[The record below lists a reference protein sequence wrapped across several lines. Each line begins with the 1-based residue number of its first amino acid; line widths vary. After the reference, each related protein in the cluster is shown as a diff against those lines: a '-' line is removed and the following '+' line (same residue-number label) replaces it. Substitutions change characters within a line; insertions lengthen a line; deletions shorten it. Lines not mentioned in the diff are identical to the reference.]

1 MIKSMKDYT
10 FEIGNM
16 LEHLFG
22 RRGVKILYIYMN
34 GKFTIY
40 VDGKELETDT
50 WLDDIIKKYDYMQRM
65 ETKLFKKIKSY
76 EDMIK
81 IIEDEQLEVYIFPE
95 QYEWTRN

>member
-1 MIKSMKDYT
+1 
-10 FEIGNM
+10 
-16 LEHLFG
+16 
-22 RRGVKILYIYMN
+22 
-34 GKFTIY
+34 
-40 VDGKELETDT
+40 
-50 WLDDIIKKYDYMQRM
+50 MQRM

>member
-1 MIKSMKDYT
+1 
-10 FEIGNM
+10 M

-22 RRGVKILYIYMN
+22 RREVKMLYIYMN

>member
-22 RRGVKILYIYMN
+22 RREVKMLYIYMN

-65 ETKLFKKIKSY
+65 ETKLFKKNKSY